1 MSDVWSKRRTRV
13 LQRLGGGV
21 LVLPATP
28 EATRNGD
35 AEHAYR
41 ASSDLLY
48 LTDFREP
55 TAVLVLSAV
64 SDQPYTLFVP
74 PRDKAA
80 ETWTGRRAGVEGA
93 VSRFGASQAFPI
105 EQLDEVLPK
114 LLVGAHTLW
123 TPLGVDPTWD
133 ARIIR
138 LLTVARAKQRTGA
151 QVPQRIADPAPLV
164 HELRLIKDEGEIEAL
179 REAARLTRDGFVA
192 AMRATKPGAF
202 EYELEAQ
209 MLHAYRQGGGAG
221 PGYQPIV
228 ASGTNATILH
238 YRTGR
243 DALQSGQVVLVDCG
257 CEVDAGYTA
266 DVTRTWPVD
275 GAFTEPQKALYE
287 LVLEAHQ
294 AAIAAIRPGTTREA
308 VHEVACRVLIRG
320 LVKLGLLVGE
330 EDALWADKSE
340 KSFRRYYM
348 HATSHWLGLDVHD
361 AGVYHQAGTPRPLAP
376 GMVLT
381 VEPGLYVAEDD
392 EQAPAAYRGIG
403 IRIEDDVL
411 VTRDGREV
419 LTDAIPRTLEELAQV
434 QGG

>member
-1 MSDVWSKRRTRV
+1 MSDVWSRRRARV

-35 AEHAYR
+35 AEHPYR

-48 LTDFREP
+48 LTNFREP
-55 TAVLVLSAV
+55 TTVLVLSAT
-64 SDQPYTLFVP
+64 SDKPYTLFVP

-93 VSRFGASQAFPI
+93 VERFGASQAFPVDK
-105 EQLDEVLPK
+105 LDEELPK

-123 TPLGVDPTWD
+123 TPLGVDPAWD

-138 LLTVARAKQRTGA
+138 LLTAAKARQRTGVT
-151 QVPQRIADPAPLV
+151 VPLRIADPAALL
-164 HELRLIKDEGEIEAL
+164 HELRLIKDEGEIEAM
-179 REAARLTRDGFVA
+179 RRAAKLTRDGFVA

-228 ASGTNATILH
+228 AAGANATILH

-243 DALQSGQVVLVDCG
+243 DVLQSGQVVLVDCG
-257 CEVDAGYTA
+257 CEVDEGYTA

-275 GAFTEPQKALYE
+275 GAFTAPQRALYE

-294 AAIAAIRPGTTREA
+294 AAIAAVRPGTTREA
-308 VHEVACRVLIRG
+308 VHEVACRVLIQG
-320 LVKLGLLVGE
+320 LVKLGLLEGD
-330 EDALWADKSE
+330 EDALWADKSD
-340 KSFRRYYM
+340 KSYRRFYM
-348 HATSHWLGLDVHD
+348 HGTSHWLGLDVHD
-361 AGVYHQAGTPRPLAP
+361 AGAYHLAGSPRPLAP

-392 EQAPAAYRGIG
+392 DKAPEAYRGIG

-419 LTDAIPRTLEELAQV
+419 LTDAIPRTLDELAQV
-434 QGG
+434 RDG